1 MLDMMLLINE
11 SVSWKMKQDERPS
24 GKKLKFLQE
33 NRRKNLVRLLL
44 DVELRG
50 VEHRVHITSDSR
62 ADLTINDGDWVNDH
76 IRTAIVKHNYE
87 INKIPKL
94 QVKDFTIK
102 EIKEYER
109 FSLSDGQ

>member
-1 MLDMMLLINE
+1 
-11 SVSWKMKQDERPS
+11 MKRDEKS
-24 GKKLKFLQE
+24 SYKKLKFLQE
-33 NRRKNLVRLLL
+33 NRKKNLIRLLL

-50 VEHRVHITSDSR
+50 IDHKIHITNDSR

-94 QVKDFTIK
+94 QVKDFSIK
-102 EIKEYER
+102 EIREYER
-109 FSLSDGQ
+109 SSLSDDQ

>member
-1 MLDMMLLINE
+1 MKRNE
-11 SVSWKMKQDERPS
+11 TPS
-24 GKKLKFLQE
+24 GKKLDLLKE
-33 NRRKNLVRLLL
+33 IRRKNLVRLLL
-44 DVELRG
+44 DIELKG

-62 ADLTINDGDWVNDH
+62 ADLTVHDGDWVTDH

-102 EIKEYER
+102 EIKEYEN
-109 FSLSDGQ
+109 SIE

>member
-1 MLDMMLLINE
+1 
-11 SVSWKMKQDERPS
+11 MKRDETPS
-24 GKKLKFLQE
+24 GKKLDSLKE
-33 NRRKNLVRLLL
+33 IRRKGLVKLLL

-50 VEHRVHITSDSR
+50 VEHRVYITDDSR
-62 ADLTINDGDWVNDH
+62 ADLTVNDGDWINDH

-102 EIKEYER
+102 EIKEYEE
-109 FSLSDGQ
+109 SLE

>member
-1 MLDMMLLINE
+1 
-11 SVSWKMKQDERPS
+11 MKREETQS

-50 VEHRVHITSDSR
+50 VDHKIYITKDSR
-62 ADLTINDGDWVNDH
+62 ADLTVNDGNWINDH

-87 INKIPKL
+87 INRIPTL
-94 QVKDFTIK
+94 QVKDFEPS
-102 EIKEYER
+102 EIREYENTKNN
-109 FSLSDGQ
+109 G

>member
-1 MLDMMLLINE
+1 MKRNE
-11 SVSWKMKQDERPS
+11 KTSYNKLE
-24 GKKLKFLQE
+24 KLKE
-33 NRRKNLVRLLL
+33 IRRKGLLKLLL

-62 ADLTINDGDWVNDH
+62 ADLTVHDGDWINDH

-87 INKIPKL
+87 INKIPRL

-109 FSLSDGQ
+109 SSLSDDQ

>member
-1 MLDMMLLINE
+1 
-11 SVSWKMKQDERPS
+11 MKRDEKS
-24 GKKLKFLQE
+24 SYKKLEKLKE
-33 NRRKNLVRLLL
+33 IRRKNLVRLLL
-44 DVELRG
+44 DIELRG
-50 VEHRVHITSDSR
+50 VEHKVHITNDSR

-87 INKIPKL
+87 INKIPNL

>member
-1 MLDMMLLINE
+1 MKRNE
-11 SVSWKMKQDERPS
+11 TPS
-24 GKKLKFLQE
+24 GKKLDFLRE
-33 NRRKNLVRLLL
+33 IRRKNLVKLLL

-62 ADLTINDGDWVNDH
+62 ADLTVHDGDWVNDH

-87 INKIPKL
+87 INRIPKL

-102 EIKEYER
+102 EIKEYE
-109 FSLSDGQ
+109 STIE

>member
-1 MLDMMLLINE
+1 MRRKD
-11 SVSWKMKQDERPS
+11 RPS
-24 GKKLKFLQE
+24 YNKLEKLKE
-33 NRRKNLVRLLL
+33 IRKKRLVRLLL

-50 VEHRVHITSDSR
+50 VDHKIYITKDFR
-62 ADLTINDGDWVNDH
+62 ADLTVHDGDWISDH

-94 QVKDFTIK
+94 QVKDFTMQ

-109 FSLSDGQ
+109 TFLSDD

>member
-1 MLDMMLLINE
+1 
-11 SVSWKMKQDERPS
+11 MKRDETPS
-24 GKKLKFLQE
+24 GKKLDCLKE
-33 NRRKNLVRLLL
+33 IRRKGLVKLLL

-62 ADLTINDGDWVNDH
+62 ADLTVHDGDWVTDH

-102 EIKEYER
+102 EIKDYEN
-109 FSLSDGQ
+109 SIE

>member
-1 MLDMMLLINE
+1 
-11 SVSWKMKQDERPS
+11 MKRKHTPS
-24 GKKLKFLQE
+24 YNKLACLQE
-33 NRRKNLVRLLL
+33 IRRKGLLKLLL

-62 ADLTINDGDWVNDH
+62 ADLTVHDGDWVTDH

-102 EIKEYER
+102 EIKEYEN
-109 FSLSDGQ
+109 SIE

>member
-1 MLDMMLLINE
+1 
-11 SVSWKMKQDERPS
+11 MKRDETPS
-24 GKKLKFLQE
+24 GKKLQILKE
-33 NRRKNLVRLLL
+33 IRRKGLVRKLL
-44 DVELRG
+44 DIQLRG

-62 ADLTINDGDWVNDH
+62 ADLTVHDWDWVTDH

-94 QVKDFTIK
+94 QVKDFTMQ

-109 FSLSDGQ
+109 ISLSDDQ